1 MDATRLLA
9 PIRVGEGT
17 TVTDSHQ
24 SPGRTVE
31 VCLRTDVQGVV
42 AARQSAVLDRVRRL
56 KHRDRIDGMRVRRW
70 GKCVLHPGDVPP
82 GAVDDR
88 AEVVEE
94 IFDAVQ
100 GTDLSLSPAFR
111 RSEDTGGR
119 PLLYLPVVG
128 LLVREGDRIVGV
140 YPVSEG
146 DDRFTVDDA
155 LSAIEDGRDPSN
167 VGTESTVE
175 TPPPLA

>member
-1 MDATRLLA
+1 M
-9 PIRVGEGT
+9 
-17 TVTDSHQ
+17 TDSLH

-82 GAVDDR
+82 GVVDDR

-94 IFDAVQ
+94 LFDAVE

-111 RSEDTGGR
+111 RTEDHGGR

-128 LLVREGDRIVGV
+128 LVIREGNRIVGV
-140 YPVSEG
+140 YPASE
-146 DDRFTVDDA
+146 DDQRFTIDDA
-155 LSAIEDGRDPSN
+155 LSAIEAGEDPVN
-167 VGTESTVE
+167 VGRAVEE

>member
-1 MDATRLLA
+1 M
-9 PIRVGEGT
+9 
-17 TVTDSHQ
+17 TDSHHT
-24 SPGRTVE
+24 PGRTVE

-82 GAVDDR
+82 GVVEER

-100 GTDLSLSPAFR
+100 GSDLSLSPAFR
-111 RSEDTGGR
+111 RTEDHGGR

-128 LLVREGDRIVGV
+128 LLIREGDRIVGV

-146 DDRFTVDDA
+146 EDRVTVDDA
-155 LSAIEDGRDPSN
+155 LSAIEDGEDPAN
-167 VGTESTVE
+167 VEREMPDEV
-175 TPPPLA
+175 PPPLA